1 VSSSD
6 RPKRPTPERTQPIR
20 SWSTLFAVPT
30 AEDAQAGP
38 DPDSPPSE
46 PRGAALNDVVSR
58 SVDLGYRVIDE
69 YIRQGQ
75 KAARRLND
83 RSFGTQAVASD
94 LQELGMRMTQYASDF
109 AAVWLEFVQLA
120 ATRNGAGGAAAT
132 ADSPVQPSE
141 ASGTHPPASPPQAS
155 GQVEAAAAELMR
167 MRIEVVATQLTDVSL
182 DIHPSAARRPL
193 VVHALRAVEPD
204 KPRLTEVTVDAG
216 SEDEPPRLRIRVPAG
231 QPAGVYSG
239 LIIDRQTSRPVG
251 TVSVRV
257 GEP

>member
-1 VSSSD
+1 MSTSD
-6 RPKRPTPERTQPIR
+6 RPKRPSPERTQPIR
-20 SWSTLFAVPT
+20 SWSTLFAVPS
-30 AEDAQAGP
+30 ADGS
-38 DPDSPPSE
+38 DPEAPAAAPPPES
-46 PRGAALNDVVSR
+46 RGTGLSDVVSR

-141 ASGTHPPASPPQAS
+141 ASGTHPPASP
-155 GQVEAAAAELMR
+155 
-167 MRIEVVATQLTDVSL
+167 
-182 DIHPSAARRPL
+182 
-193 VVHALRAVEPD
+193 
-204 KPRLTEVTVDAG
+204 
-216 SEDEPPRLRIRVPAG
+216 
-231 QPAGVYSG
+231 
-239 LIIDRQTSRPVG
+239 
-251 TVSVRV
+251 
-257 GEP
+257 